1 MKWGAVF
8 SYRASVRA
16 NEGPH
21 RACRDCVA
29 GRHARPCE
37 ILRQFAVDMA
47 RMVARMFTCPGDVAQ
62 LGERLGR
69 IEEVEGSIPFVST
82 TG

>member
-8 SYRASVRA
+8 SGLSD
-16 NEGPH
+16 
-21 RACRDCVA
+21 ACR
-29 GRHARPCE
+29 RLWLHACIVGCRCAQNFLE
-37 ILRQFAVDMA
+37 FVVDNGHALA
-47 RMVARMFTCPGDVAQ
+47 RIINCPGDVAQ

>member
-8 SYRASVRA
+8 LCRA
-16 NEGPH
+16 NVRGPA
-21 RACRDCVA
+21 RRGACAVLALR
-29 GRHARPCE
+29 RE
-37 ILRQFAVDMA
+37 ILRHFAVDTA
-47 RMVARMFTCPGDVAQ
+47 RMVAKMFTCPGDVAQ

-82 TG
+82 TGF